1 MSNHFKFKLSE
12 KILSNSD
19 ADFSRTVFE
28 AKRRGNSDL
37 YDVTNN
43 MYDEAFIYTKTNVDQ
58 YIENGDWIL
67 II

>member
-12 KILSNSD
+12 KILTNSD

-43 MYDEAFIYTKTNVDQ
+43 MYEEAFIYTKTNVDQ
-58 YIENGDWIL
+58 YIKNGDRIL
-67 II
+67 V

>member
-12 KILSNSD
+12 KILTNSD

-28 AKRRGNSDL
+28 AKRRGNSVL

-43 MYDEAFIYTKTNVDQ
+43 MYEEAFIYTKTNVDQ
-58 YIENGDWIL
+58 YIKNGDWIL
-67 II
+67 V